1 MRWALSQLRAALGIG
16 GMVLWLL
23 LCFLPFLPLAL
34 LKLLWPTAA
43 GRRWL
48 TWRLETITEVFSW
61 GCERIVRGL
70 GIAHWTLRLN
80 QAVSRDKTY
89 LLICNHQSW
98 VDILLLLIL
107 FRGRVRFPR
116 FFLKR
121 SHLWTPVIGFVCWA
135 FDFPFVHRYSR
146 ETLAR
151 HPELRGR
158 DAAIARA
165 ACAKFRQLPVTIVNY
180 VEGTRLTAAKHA
192 ASGSPYRHLLPP
204 RVGGLAEAFRAMGEQ
219 FDAVL
224 DMTIRYHGIG
234 IVAK

>member
-135 FDFPFVHRYSR
+135 FDFPLFTATRAKR
-146 ETLAR
+146 WPDTPNCAAGTL
-151 HPELRGR
+151 P
-158 DAAIARA
+158 
-165 ACAKFRQLPVTIVNY
+165 LP
-180 VEGTRLTAAKHA
+180 APPAPS
-192 ASGSPYRHLLPP
+192 SGSCR
-204 RVGGLAEAFRAMGEQ
+204 
-219 FDAVL
+219 
-224 DMTIRYHGIG
+224 
-234 IVAK
+234 